1 MTNIRQ
7 FTNERIKTLGGNNME
22 TRMAKAFS
30 ILF

>member
-7 FTNERIKTLGGNNME
+7 FTNERIKILGNNNMV

>member
-7 FTNERIKTLGGNNME
+7 FTNERIKILGSNNME